1 MKYGLTL
8 AVLVALAAGV
18 IVGSQARPT
27 LRYPSSI
34 AREYGKYESPVRRL
48 ALALIEVGDAAA
60 AMAGADQNS
69 RRTR

>member
-8 AVLVALAAGV
+8 AVLLSLAAGV

-34 AREYGKYESPVRRL
+34 AREYGRDETPAKRL
-48 ALALIEVGDAAA
+48 ALSLIEVGDALAS
-60 AMAGADQNS
+60 MAGGEQNLRRS
-69 RRTR
+69 R